1 MRGERGQATVE
12 WIGTVLLVALALAAL
27 ARVAGSTGDDAIA
40 SSVLST
46 MSCAARGDCE
56 AKRPAAART
65 RPDPARTRP
74 DPDRTRPDRDRTRPP
89 GGGRG
94 TAPLLT
100 LPSRLRA
107 PGGGQRV
114 ARGPVRLPDPGPVM
128 RRLRKAG
135 GVAWRRAWLAC
146 LAYERVRLGFEY
158 PQLRF
163 PGYTLPPEE
172 LVRVARTCVL
182 PVDAFPEGDP
192 PAIP

>member
-74 DPDRTRPDRDRTRPP
+74 PAGRPA
-89 GGGRG
+89 GGGRR